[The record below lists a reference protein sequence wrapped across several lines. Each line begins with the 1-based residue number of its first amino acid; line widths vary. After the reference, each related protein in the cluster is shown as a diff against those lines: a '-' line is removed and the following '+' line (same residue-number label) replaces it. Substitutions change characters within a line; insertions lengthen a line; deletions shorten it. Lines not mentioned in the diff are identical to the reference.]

1 MTTNLQLDARQ
12 RAMLAEMG
20 VRVWLP
26 SEAVQPS
33 QPVRAEL
40 ALTQMHQPVLRQA
53 QDERASS
60 IAVPVRREPPLRL
73 PVLSSPPAALGA
85 TTARYIIDN
94 MPAESA
100 VYDYILLGESCT
112 GDSEKLLAN
121 ITRVLGER
129 VFVAQMVASTN
140 ESESLPEQLA
150 NLPAKVLIA
159 LGSHAAK
166 ALLGETS
173 SATPFGK
180 LRGTAHTADGVK
192 GKVIVTYHPLQML
205 RPPKPKAQAWQDL
218 KLAMRL
224 ASCA

>member
-26 SEAVQPS
+26 SEAVQS
-33 QPVRAEL
+33 EA
-40 ALTQMHQPVLRQA
+40 QMHKPVLRQA
-53 QDERASS
+53 QDERTSS
-60 IAVPVRREPPLRL
+60 MAVPVRREPPLRL
-73 PVLSSPPAALGA
+73 PVLERPPAAIGSA
-85 TTARYIIDN
+85 PIRYVIGN

-121 ITRVLGER
+121 IIRVLGER

-150 NLPAKVLIA
+150 SLPAKVLIA
-159 LGSHAAK
+159 LGPHAAK
-166 ALLGETS
+166 ALLGEAS

-180 LRGTAHTADGVK
+180 LRGAAHTADDVK